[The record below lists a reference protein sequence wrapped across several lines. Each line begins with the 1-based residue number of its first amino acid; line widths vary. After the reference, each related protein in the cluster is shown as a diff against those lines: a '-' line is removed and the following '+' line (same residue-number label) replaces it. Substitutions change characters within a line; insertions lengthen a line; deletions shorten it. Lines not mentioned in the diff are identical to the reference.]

1 MADHASAIKA
11 NRQSLRRRERN
22 RSNRGRLKTALK
34 RFSQQIQGGKVEEA
48 KAGLSELYAL
58 VDKSVQKKVISKNA
72 AARQKSRLTLRLN
85 AALAAASKG

>member
-34 RFSQQIQGGKVEEA
+34 RFSQQIQGGKVKEA

-58 VDKSVQKKVISKNA
+58 VDKSVQKMVISKNA